1 MIHDSSNVNSTTMPP
16 SVSNQ
21 TTSSTTPPSVSDQT
35 TSSTTP
41 PSVSDQTTSSTTSPS
56 VSNQTTSSTTPP
68 SVSNQ
73 TTSSTTPLSVSDQAV
88 NHFKQTSAMSSV
100 QRVERREIQKYHQQ
114 IVSADEQP
122 GYLHATDDDAGY
134 HRIIDD
140 SSNGHEP
147 DKAESCN
154 NTKALQQGYYS
165 LIEND
170 TTYQEISANEASNQK
185 VDDQG
190 VYNKL
195 NQARTTSISKTFC
208 ITAAGVDGL
217 Q

>member
-1 MIHDSSNVNSTTMPP
+1 MIHDSCNVTSTTM
-16 SVSNQ
+16 
-21 TTSSTTPPSVSDQT
+21 PPSVSDQT

-41 PSVSDQTTSSTTSPS
+41 PSVSDQTTSSTTPPS
-56 VSNQTTSSTTPP
+56 FSNQTTNSTTSP
-68 SVSNQ
+68 
-73 TTSSTTPLSVSDQAV
+73 SVSDQAV
-88 NHFKQTSAMSSV
+88 NHFKQTSAMSSG
-100 QRVERREIQKYHQQ
+100 QHVERREIQEYYLQ

-134 HRIIDD
+134 LRIIDD
-140 SSNGHEP
+140 SSNAVSNGHEP

-190 VYNKL
+190 VYNEL
-195 NQARTTSISKTFC
+195 NQARTTSISKTFY